1 MSKSYKKEP
10 VQKTAPK
17 QEKKK
22 FELPKIKFTF
32 KKPDLSKLKSL
43 NYMPTLKIVGMIVI
57 IVASFALIDLA
68 VQYLNNDY
76 SVAVVNGTRISKSK
90 WHDRLEKAYGAAVAQ
105 ELIEDQ
111 ILKIEAKKSNISVSS
126 EDIDKKVDEIRT
138 SIGGEE
144 LLQSALVANNI
155 TMQELRDQIELDALY
170 TKILAPTLE
179 YTDDDLK
186 DFFNQYSDVI
196 FPDETD
202 ALEEGAKLDFD
213 TYKDAT
219 KEVYIQQMVQTN
231 KTSWLSDK
239 KEEYKI
245 QDNSSAKPKYGFL
258 TTTVNIVNNIIND
271 IKNK

>member
-1 MSKSYKKEP
+1 MARSNKKEP

-17 QEKKK
+17 QEKTSFK
-22 FELPKIKFTF
+22 LPKIKFTF
-32 KKPDLSKLKSL
+32 KAPDFSKFKEY
-43 NYMPTLKIVGMIVI
+43 NYMPTLKIVGMIVV
-57 IVASFALIDLA
+57 IVGSFTLIDLA

-76 SVAVVNGTRISKSK
+76 SVAVVDGTRISKSK

-111 ILKIEAKKSNISVSS
+111 ILKIEAKKSDISVT
-126 EDIDKKVDEIRT
+126 EEEIDKQIDEIRT

-155 TMQELRDQIELDALY
+155 TMEELREQIQLDSLY
-170 TKILAPTLE
+170 TKILTPTLE

-186 DFFNQYSDVI
+186 EFFDQYSDVI

-202 ALEEGAKLDFD
+202 ALEEGAKLEFD
-213 TYKDAT
+213 KYKDAT
-219 KEVYIQQMVQTN
+219 KEVYIQQMVETN
-231 KTSWLSDK
+231 KASWLTEK
-239 KEEYKI
+239 QEEYKI

-258 TTTVNIVNNIIND
+258 TTTVNIVNNIVDN

>member
-1 MSKSYKKEP
+1 VLFRS
-10 VQKTAPK
+10 
-17 QEKKK
+17 
-22 FELPKIKFTF
+22 
-32 KKPDLSKLKSL
+32 
-43 NYMPTLKIVGMIVI
+43 
-57 IVASFALIDLA
+57 
-68 VQYLNNDY
+68 
-76 SVAVVNGTRISKSK
+76 
-90 WHDRLEKAYGAAVAQ
+90 
-105 ELIEDQ
+105 DQ